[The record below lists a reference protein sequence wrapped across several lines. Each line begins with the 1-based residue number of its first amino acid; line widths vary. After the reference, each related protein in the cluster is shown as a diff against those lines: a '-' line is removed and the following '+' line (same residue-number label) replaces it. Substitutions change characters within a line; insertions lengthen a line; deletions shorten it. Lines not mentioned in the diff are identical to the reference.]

1 MSNTAAG
8 GAAAGNAAAVNAAAN
23 AAAGNAAAE
32 RLTAYRRTVDA
43 LRREVRA
50 DRWYPRYHL
59 AAPFGSAGD
68 THPIYAGGRYHV
80 TYQHSYSPDFRAMH
94 GPCQWG
100 HAASA
105 DLVTWTHYPPALTSA
120 EHGVA
125 ADRHL
130 WSGGLIAHRGRV
142 FAFYTIENRDVYLAV
157 SDGEDLQ
164 DFRAHHA
171 NPVATLPPDHE
182 ALGIPYDPQRA
193 DEHLMGMRD
202 PWVWRDGDRFRM
214 VVGSGRRDKIG
225 GLALLY
231 ESSDLYAWRYRG
243 VLWAA
248 TDPERD
254 GIYFEC
260 PCVQPLGGGR
270 YLLSNI
276 NHRQYAIGE
285 IRDGRFVEEQRGFAD
300 HGHNFLVSVLTRD
313 DAGRLFMWGWV
324 PDKNRRT
331 MDPDIRWAG
340 VFTVPRE
347 FTRNRSGGFDV
358 APAPEIAALRRNHR
372 RWADRTY
379 LTGSVEE
386 LGQLGAS
393 VEIGLAVDTGD
404 PADPEYHDVSCGLR
418 ITGDSFCCEVTWSAA
433 DRQLRLLTPDNEYA
447 APLPLAGGAE
457 LRMRVFVDASV
468 LEVFADGAA
477 PIANRIY
484 PPNPDRLA
492 YRFFVRGAPLDSK
505 HAVSLRRL
513 DVWDLD
519 SIDSGHDHFTDRITP
534 TAAYVRRGA

>member
-1 MSNTAAG
+1 M
-8 GAAAGNAAAVNAAAN
+8 GNAATD
-23 AAAGNAAAE
+23 
-32 RLTAYRRTVDA
+32 RLTAYRRAADA

-50 DRWYPRYHL
+50 DPLYPRYHL

-130 WSGGLIAHRGRV
+130 WSGSLIAHQGRV
-142 FAFYTIENRDVYLAV
+142 YAFYTIENRDVYVAV
-157 SDGEDLQ
+157 SEGEDLQ
-164 DFRAHHA
+164 GFQAHHA
-171 NPVATLPPDHE
+171 NPVATLPPNHE

-202 PWVWRDGDRFRM
+202 PWVWRDHDGFRM
-214 VVGSGRRDKIG
+214 VVGSGRRDKAG
-225 GLALLY
+225 AMALLY
-231 ESSDLYAWRYRG
+231 ESSDLYSWRYRG
-243 VLWAA
+243 VLWTA
-248 TDPERD
+248 TDPDLD

-260 PCVQPLGGGR
+260 PCVVPLDDGR
-270 YLLSNI
+270 YLLSNV
-276 NHRQYAIGE
+276 NHRMYMIGE
-285 IRDGRFVEEQRGFAD
+285 IRDGRFAEEQRGYAD

-324 PDKNRRT
+324 PDKHRRT
-331 MDPDIRWAG
+331 LDPNIRWAG

-347 FTRNRSGGFDV
+347 FTPNRLGAFDI
-358 APAPEIAALRRNHR
+358 APAPELAALRRNHR
-372 RWADRTY
+372 WRADRMY
-379 LTGSVEE
+379 VTGGVED

-393 VEIGLAVDTGD
+393 VEIGLVVDTGD
-404 PADPEYHDVSCGLR
+404 PADPEYHDVSCGLL
-418 ITGDSFCCEVTWSAA
+418 IADDSFFSCEVTWSTA
-433 DRQLRLLTPDNEYA
+433 DRLLRLLTPDNEYT
-447 APLPLAGGAE
+447 APLPLADGVE
-457 LRMRVFVDASV
+457 LRLRVFVDASV
-468 LEVFADGAA
+468 LEVFADGGA

-484 PPNPDRLA
+484 PPNPDRLT
-492 YRFFVRGAPLDSK
+492 YRFFVRGAPYDSK
-505 HAVSLRRL
+505 HVVRLRRL

-519 SIDSGHDHFTDRITP
+519 SIDGGEDRFTDRITP
-534 TAAYVRRGA
+534 TAAYVRRGE